1 MDDDV
6 WLDPHGRVLHPAHR
20 GRGGSRAAGA
30 ARTRSA
36 PRAVV
41 TSACLAAIIIASL
54 TGAAWAQPDVDI
66 SLEIPLHPRVP
77 TMLQLPD
84 AVEGVWITHR
94 GEIRVAGSGSTVY
107 IRPRPGTRAGVEG
120 VLEVKTATMRLMFR
134 LRVVKRAREARE
146 EIVILAINPEQVAGQ
161 VAGEAAPGTEAT
173 PDAEPVPGAGP
184 APIAEQATTVPD
196 AEQATSAATQSAAS
210 KPTSAPESA
219 TAPAPAPTEPA
230 AERDTATDDER
241 DAVADTQRDTVATGS
256 PRFELSVHAVVAL
269 AGNTTLRLAGY
280 EPEYGR
286 RAHRAFAMRLVGA
299 RPDAWWALQARVGM
313 EWPAAPL
320 TYARAETGRLDMLH
334 VSGPWVQADLEFAA
348 RLGRTWMPT
357 IYAGIG
363 VLAHLR
369 RTETTI
375 DSPGLD
381 VTETTRH
388 GAVLTLGM
396 GLQRRVQDLVLGLDF
411 QTRYGVPDEYHSMA
425 VFGTVGWVLDQGE

>member
-1 MDDDV
+1 M
-6 WLDPHGRVLHPAHR
+6 
-20 GRGGSRAAGA
+20 
-30 ARTRSA
+30 
-36 PRAVV
+36 
-41 TSACLAAIIIASL
+41 SACLAAIIIASL
-54 TGAAWAQPDVDI
+54 TGATWAQSDADI

-107 IRPRPGTRAGVEG
+107 IRPRPGTRAGVKG

-146 EIVILAINPEQVAGQ
+146 EIVILAIHPES

-196 AEQATSAATQSAAS
+196 AEQAASAATQSAAS
-210 KPTSAPESA
+210 KRASAPESA

-230 AERDTATDDER
+230 AAERDTATDDER
-241 DAVADTQRDTVATGS
+241 DAVADTERDTVATGS

-286 RAHRAFAMRLVGA
+286 RAHRAFSMRLVAA
-299 RPDAWWALQARVGM
+299 RPDAWWALQANVGV
-313 EWPAAPL
+313 EWTAAPL
-320 TYARAETGRLDMLH
+320 TYRRLESGMRPLDKFY
-334 VSGPWVQADLEFAA
+334 VSGPWVQAGLGFAA
-348 RLGRTWMPT
+348 RLGRPWMPT
-357 IYAGIG
+357 VYAEIG

-369 RTETTI
+369 RTETPYE
-375 DSPGLD
+375 SPD
-381 VTETTRH
+381 QNVVETTRH

-396 GLQRRVQDLVLGLDF
+396 GLHRRVQDLVLGLDF

-425 VFGTVGWVLDQGE
+425 VFGIVGWVLDQGE

>member
-20 GRGGSRAAGA
+20 DRGGSRAAGA
-30 ARTRSA
+30 ARARSA
-36 PRAVV
+36 PREIV

-54 TGAAWAQPDVDI
+54 TGATWAQSDADV

-107 IRPRPGTRAGVEG
+107 IRPRPGTPAGVEG

-134 LRVVKRAREARE
+134 LRVVERAREARE
-146 EIVILAINPEQVAGQ
+146 EIVILAINPEQVAG
-161 VAGEAAPGTEAT
+161 EAAPGTEAT
-173 PDAEPVPGAGP
+173 PDAEPVPGVGP
-184 APIAEQATTVPD
+184 APIAEQATPVPD
-196 AEQATSAATQSAAS
+196 AEQAASAAPQSAAS

-219 TAPAPAPTEPA
+219 TALTATPVEPA
-230 AERDTATDDER
+230 AERDTVIGSER
-241 DAVADTQRDTVATGS
+241 DAVADTERDTVVTGS

-286 RAHRAFAMRLVGA
+286 RAHRAFSMRLMAA
-299 RPDAWWALQARVGM
+299 RPDAWWALQANVGV
-313 EWPAAPL
+313 EWTAEPL
-320 TYARAETGRLDMLH
+320 TYRSSESGMGPSDNFY
-334 VSGPWVQADLEFAA
+334 VSGPWVQAELGFAA
-348 RLGRTWMPT
+348 WLGRPWMPT
-357 IYAGIG
+357 VYANIG

-369 RTETTI
+369 RTDTTN
-375 DSPGLD
+375 DNPGLGA
-381 VTETTRH
+381 TETTRH

-396 GLQRRVQDLVLGLDF
+396 GLHRRVQDLVLGLDF

-425 VFGTVGWVLDQGE
+425 VLGTVGWVLDQGE